1 MSKTSHLL
9 VYFYFSLSLLAS
21 GQAEGHSYQSSTI
34 QKPHIQLWNYADTS
48 FVMTIGVDIFETS
61 LKTLAISADHEGK
74 TYLAAIDS
82 NQPPNL
88 RVWRGN
94 FGDGE
99 IRDEYDIPELIGE
112 TKAHR

>member
-1 MSKTSHLL
+1 
-9 VYFYFSLSLLAS
+9 
-21 GQAEGHSYQSSTI
+21 
-34 QKPHIQLWNYADTS
+34 
-48 FVMTIGVDIFETS
+48 MTIGIDIFETS

-88 RVWRGN
+88 RVWKGN
-94 FGDGE
+94 FGD
-99 IRDEYDIPELIGE
+99 IRDENDIPELIGE

>member
-1 MSKTSHLL
+1 
-9 VYFYFSLSLLAS
+9 
-21 GQAEGHSYQSSTI
+21 
-34 QKPHIQLWNYADTS
+34 
-48 FVMTIGVDIFETS
+48 MTIGVDIFETS
-61 LKTLAISADHEGK
+61 LKTVAISSDHEGK

-99 IRDEYDIPELIGE
+99 IIDEYDIPELIGE